1 MIVMDA
7 IIQEIE
13 VEKLLPIFDIPK
25 EIWNSRVE
33 VTIKPIEKTFSN
45 TTTET
50 QPSPKGVEPEVRG
63 SPLEK
68 IRQYRKKY
76 NRTVFIEHL
85 KEQAAKGHSF
95 GFDVQKVID
104 GTETEEETQ
113 ARYRLEKQAW
123 RVHQYLLPKFHI
135 NP

>member
-1 MIVMDA
+1 MMEAIV
-7 IIQEIE
+7 QEIE
-13 VEKLLPIFDIPK
+13 VERLLPIFDIPR

-33 VTIKPIEKTFSN
+33 VTIKPIEKMPHG
-45 TTTET
+45 TTA
-50 QPSPKGVEPEVRG
+50 
-63 SPLEK
+63 EK

-76 NRTVFIEHL
+76 NREVFVDRL
-85 KEQAAKGHSF
+85 KEQAVKGHSF

-123 RVHQYLLPKFHI
+123 GKNSICTHGILSPMK
-135 NP
+135 

>member
-1 MIVMDA
+1 MEAIV
-7 IIQEIE
+7 QEIE

-33 VTIKPIEKTFSN
+33 VTIKPIEISIRG
-45 TTTET
+45 TTAEP

-68 IRQYRKKY
+68 IRQYRQKY
-76 NRTVFIEHL
+76 NRNVFVDRL
-85 KEQAAKGHSF
+85 KEQAAQGHSF

-113 ARYRLEKQAW
+113 ERYRLEKQTW
-123 RVHQYLLPKFHI
+123 SNETGRKV
-135 NP
+135 

>member
-1 MIVMDA
+1 MEA

-33 VTIKPIEKTFSN
+33 VTIKPIAKIFRD
-45 TTTET
+45 TTAE
-50 QPSPKGVEPEVRG
+50 R
-63 SPLEK
+63 
-68 IRQYRKKY
+68 IRQFRKKY
-76 NRTVFIEHL
+76 NRDVFIDHL
-85 KEQAAKGHSF
+85 KKQAANGHSF

-113 ARYRLEKQAW
+113 ARYRLEKQTW
-123 RVHQYLLPKFHI
+123 SNETGRKV
-135 NP
+135 

>member
-1 MIVMDA
+1 MEA

-33 VTIKPIEKTFSN
+33 VTIKPIEN
-45 TTTET
+45 
-50 QPSPKGVEPEVRG
+50 PSPGTSAEKVEQFRRKYSREVF
-63 SPLEK
+63 
-68 IRQYRKKY
+68 
-76 NRTVFIEHL
+76 VEHL
-85 KEQAAKGHSF
+85 KEQTAKGHSF

-104 GTETEEETQ
+104 GTETEEEAQ

-123 RVHQYLLPKFHI
+123 GNAIEEKTQGGEV
-135 NP
+135 

>member
-1 MIVMDA
+1 MEA

-33 VTIKPIEKTFSN
+33 VTIKPIEKKN
-45 TTTET
+45 RDTTAEP

-63 SPLEK
+63 SPLER
-68 IRQYRKKY
+68 IRQYREKY
-76 NRTVFIEHL
+76 NRDVFIDRL
-85 KEQAAKGHSF
+85 KEQADKGHSF

-113 ARYRLEKQAW
+113 ARYRLEKQTW
-123 RVHQYLLPKFHI
+123 SNETGRKV
-135 NP
+135 

>member
-1 MIVMDA
+1 MEAIV
-7 IIQEIE
+7 QEIE
-13 VEKLLPIFDIPK
+13 VERLLPIFDILK

-33 VTIKPIEKTFSN
+33 VTIRPIEKVVRD
-45 TTTET
+45 TTSE
-50 QPSPKGVEPEVRG
+50 R
-63 SPLEK
+63 

-76 NRTVFIEHL
+76 NRDVFIGRL

-95 GFDVQKVID
+95 GFDVQKLID

-123 RVHQYLLPKFHI
+123 SNATGREV
-135 NP
+135 